1 LLAGRRRKGRSTAT
15 LRARNAAGGF
25 PGDKREKSMA
35 GREHVRSFK
44 KVANLNIDKTNSR
57 EEKILLLSS
66 GTDVKMEYVQ

>member
-1 LLAGRRRKGRSTAT
+1 
-15 LRARNAAGGF
+15 
-25 PGDKREKSMA
+25 MA